1 MDNTNKFYN
10 ITHGYLTFEQA
21 YMKIF
26 SFIEKD
32 VKASYLLSIGTD
44 SHTYPKETKFM
55 TAIHL
60 HRIGK
65 GAWGCIRPYVAKRA
79 IRSLHEKISLET
91 ALSQEVAMLFTNER
105 LDIIQNLLIPYL
117 DQGAD
122 FRFEIHLDIGQKGAT
137 RDFIQEMTGRITA
150 MGFDAK
156 IKPDAYA
163 AFCYAHRYTK

>member
-1 MDNTNKFYN
+1 MDNPSKFYN

-21 YMKIF
+21 YIQIL
-26 SFIEKD
+26 SFIQKD

-44 SHTYPKETKFM
+44 SHVHRTETKFM

-60 HRIGK
+60 HRVGK
-65 GAWGCIRPYVAKRA
+65 GAWGCVRPYIASRA

-91 ALSQEVAMLFTNER
+91 ALSQEVAMLFSNER
-105 LDIIQNLLIPYL
+105 LAAIQDLIIPHLE
-117 DQGAD
+117 QGAD
-122 FRFEIHLDIGQKGAT
+122 FRFEIHLDIGKRGAT
-137 RDFIQEMTGRITA
+137 KDFIQEMTGRIVA

-163 AFCYAHRYTK
+163 AFCYANRYTK